1 MAGLPDGTRALLFDL
16 DGVLTKTAV
25 VHARAWKQMFDE
37 FLRARD
43 PVYFRPF
50 SDEDYLRFVDGKP
63 REDGVR
69 AFLASR
75 DITAAE
81 DEIEALGARKNELV
95 VRLIDEH
102 GVEVYPDAVV
112 YLDRIAGQN
121 LRLAVV
127 SSSRNCRRVL
137 EVTGLAG
144 RFEQVVDGTVIARER
159 LAGKPAPDSFVHA
172 ARQFGLGPE
181 RAVVFEDAIV
191 GVQAGRAGG
200 FGGVV
205 GVNRV
210 SRENGAKL
218 AAEGATVVVSVLTEL
233 LDQEVPQ

>member
-1 MAGLPDGTRALLFDL
+1 MAGLPDGVRALLFDL

-43 PVYFRPF
+43 PIYFRPF
-50 SDEDYLRFVDGKP
+50 SDEDYLRYVDGKP

-75 DITAAE
+75 DITVSE

-95 VRLIDEH
+95 VRLIDQH
-102 GVEVYPDAVV
+102 GVEVYPDAVA
-112 YLDRIAGQN
+112 YLDHITGQN
-121 LRLAVV
+121 LHLAVV

-137 EVTGLAG
+137 EVTGLTD
-144 RFEQVVDGTVIARER
+144 RFEQVVDGTVIGRER
-159 LAGKPAPDSFVHA
+159 LAGKPAPDSFLYA
-172 ARQFGLGPE
+172 ARQFELGPE
-181 RAVVFEDAIV
+181 SAVVFEDAIV

-200 FGGVV
+200 FAGVV

-218 AAEGATVVVSVLTEL
+218 AAVGATIVVTQLTEL
-233 LDQEVPQ
+233 LGQEASR